1 MNNMSENR
9 NKLAGFL
16 AVLTA
21 VGTIFIAMIDPQISM
36 IVSASALVLF
46 GVWSFFFNK
55 DKQA

>member
-1 MNNMSENR
+1 MSENR

-21 VGTIFIAMIDPQISM
+21 VGTIFISMIDPQISM

-55 DKQA
+55 NKQQ